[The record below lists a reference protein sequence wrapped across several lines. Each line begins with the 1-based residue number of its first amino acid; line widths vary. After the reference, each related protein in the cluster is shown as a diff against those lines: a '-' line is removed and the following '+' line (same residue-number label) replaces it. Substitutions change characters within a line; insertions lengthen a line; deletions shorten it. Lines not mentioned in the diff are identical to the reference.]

1 MTDNMRDEA
10 AVRIVGDFLNEYDC
24 RERGDGFDFAPRLL
38 AKLAAAAPLLVS
50 AEAER
55 AEAELSR
62 LHSWAG
68 LMELLDEHWPESFIP
83 TAPDDPTRDSG
94 PRIVSLLRWVEG
106 LRAELA
112 ERDAKLREAMRVSE
126 WRVSAKD
133 DEVFAIAVATLT
145 QHWDCGDG
153 L

>member
-1 MTDNMRDEA
+1 MAQVMAVARHLHPASWWDGPATTAANEGLRGLYLREA
-10 AVRIVGDFLNEYDC
+10 
-24 RERGDGFDFAPRLL
+24 ERVLQVAQ
-38 AKLAAAAPLLVS
+38 AAAPLLVS

-55 AEAELSR
+55 MAGWVPLSR
-62 LHSWAG
+62 R
-68 LMELLDEHWPESFIP
+68 ENE
-83 TAPDDPTRDSG
+83 R
-94 PRIVSLLRWVEG
+94 LRGVVEG

>member
-1 MTDNMRDEA
+1 MTGDTTPTSDEA
-10 AVRIVGDFLNEYDC
+10 VMADIRLCLASY
-24 RERGDGFDFAPRLL
+24 GFIAANQAEFLL
-38 AKLAAAAPLLVS
+38 AEVARLSAAPLLVS

-55 AEAELSR
+55 LRESAE
-62 LHSWAG
+62 G
-68 LMELLDEHWPESFIP
+68 LLRFTHDVADAVGVNLLDGEGAADYFQ
-83 TAPDDPTRDSG
+83 
-94 PRIVSLLRWVEG
+94 RIVAEVEG

-133 DEVFAIAVATLT
+133 DGVFAIAVATLT